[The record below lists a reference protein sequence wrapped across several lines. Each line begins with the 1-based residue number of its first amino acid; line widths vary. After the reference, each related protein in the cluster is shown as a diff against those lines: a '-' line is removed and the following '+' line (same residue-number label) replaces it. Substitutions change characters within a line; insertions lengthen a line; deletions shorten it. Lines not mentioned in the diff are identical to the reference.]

1 MLGVRGTVLSCI
13 CLNISLVLQ
22 TLQVKEPHYPVMAL
36 CWSTTFQA
44 DQIFGLS
51 EQECV
56 SPHPPFLIAPCSPL
70 PPLLQL
76 NKDNCSLLAMLSVW
90 LQSSDWLWWLGHRC
104 VICSSTDD
112 GSGRNWPWGYR
123 SGPVPAGPSVQRF
136 STFFFFFSHFRWRQ
150 HMQSSCLQQNFVF
163 FPLEPLH
170 LFVLQVLSKAELH
183 ISCQRW
189 DSRIQ
194 HPQMEKKKQS
204 RKEQACMLV
213 WVKQQSQ
220 LWRGRGSVKEQRG
233 SGFVSPRREK
243 SDGISLPFAPP
254 TRLRI
259 WRHKSARGC
268 RDSSLLLSLRVLFW
282 QGRRKGGWLAYFTF
296 PPVFPPYLG
305 KAWKRLPIFT

>member
-1 MLGVRGTVLSCI
+1 MFGARGTVLSCI
-13 CLNISLVLQ
+13 CLSITLVLQ
-22 TLQVKEPHYPVMAL
+22 TLQVKEPHYPVVAL
-36 CWSTTFQA
+36 NISHNISGLS
-44 DQIFGLS
+44 DFGLS

-123 SGPVPAGPSVQRF
+123 SGPVPAGPSVQRV
-136 STFFFFFSHFRWRQ
+136 STFFFF
-150 HMQSSCLQQNFVF
+150 QSLSLETAHAKQLSLAKFF
-163 FPLEPLH
+163 FPFWTTPPLCSAGLVKSWAAH
-170 LFVLQVLSKAELH
+170 FLSEM
-183 ISCQRW
+183 RFR
-189 DSRIQ
+189 DSASTDG
-194 HPQMEKKKQS
+194 KKKQS
-204 RKEQACMLV
+204 RKEMVCVLV

-220 LWRGRGSVKEQRG
+220 LWRWRGSVKEQRG

-243 SDGISLPFAPP
+243 SDGMSLLFAPP

-296 PPVFPPYLG
+296 PLFFTLFG
-305 KAWKRLPIFT
+305 KGLEKTPNIYIN